1 MRRVPPQTWAG
12 AQGLQET
19 LPPPD
24 GALLPGME
32 PGEQRH
38 RVSGERG
45 TRSWSR
51 APLGTHKGE
60 QEWAGDGG
68 GWGDATSQRGWRGQR
83 ARSAFTGTMGQH
95 MGVSPSFLG
104 PRRRHA
110 NWEEEASPALPESEK
125 DQEAGRGGGGRQEET
140 RPAAH
145 RETAGRPRRREA
157 GEKPSSQGRTRPSG
171 GRSWKGHS
179 KSDFHT
185 QPSKVST

>member
-1 MRRVPPQTWAG
+1 
-12 AQGLQET
+12 
-19 LPPPD
+19 
-24 GALLPGME
+24 ME

-95 MGVSPSFLG
+95 TGVSPSFLG
-104 PRRRHA
+104 PRRRRA

-171 GRSWKGHS
+171 GRSWKGSPIFTPSLARFRRDLTFTLREHKTRGVKAS
-179 KSDFHT
+179 TSRPPP
-185 QPSKVST
+185 QPSELSG